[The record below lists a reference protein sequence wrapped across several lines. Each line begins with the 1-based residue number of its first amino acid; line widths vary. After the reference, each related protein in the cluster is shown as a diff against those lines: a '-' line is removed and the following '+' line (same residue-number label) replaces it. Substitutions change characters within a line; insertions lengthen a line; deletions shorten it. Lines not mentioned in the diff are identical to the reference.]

1 MSLKRTL
8 PEAVILKRLAAD
20 LLVLALAPGLPHTTE
35 NAARACTGL
44 DYTGIA
50 TADTALRKPR
60 PETLAAGALTAEADM
75 TKEAMVPRV

>member
-1 MSLKRTL
+1 M

-35 NAARACTGL
+35 NAACAWTGL
-44 DYTGIA
+44 AAALGIA

-60 PETLAAGALTAEADM
+60 PETLTAGALTAEADM
-75 TKEAMVPRV
+75 TKEAMVPKV